1 MNLSSYEEGVFNNL
15 YGEDNICKTLVYP
28 PMRDYSIMPSK
39 MFMRT
44 NKICHLLWVCYIVD
58 TFQTPLFNAHN
69 ILRLLRTK
77 GLLWDTGQVKDRAQ
91 LQTQHFSGH
100 QTNAFSRIAHLLGN
114 LHIKHGKED
123 NLQFI
128 KTCI

>member
-1 MNLSSYEEGVFNNL
+1 MNFSSYEEGVFNNSF
-15 YGEDNICKTLVYP
+15 GEDTICKALVYP
-28 PMRDYSIMPSK
+28 SMRDYSIMPSK

-58 TFQTPLFNAHN
+58 TFQTPLFNTHS
-69 ILRLLRTK
+69 ILRLLGTR
-77 GLLWDTGQVKDRAQ
+77 GLFWDTGQVNDKDQ

-100 QTNAFSRIAHLLGN
+100 QTNTFSRIAHLLEN

-123 NLQFI
+123 SLQFI
-128 KTCI
+128 KTHI